1 MTLWSCGV
9 WMYKHG
15 EMSRLTQYK
24 NGIEDTHK
32 IRNNIMLDFEKIKT
46 DLETNFN
53 SERAQGVDVSINV
66 NVINEENGKFSVS
79 VLDNKCTVYD
89 DNLSKAD
96 ITVGF
101 VDKDTM
107 IDMFTKGVN
116 PTSLVMKGKMTFN
129 GDMSKGKSLKGL
141 FIGEK

>member
-1 MTLWSCGV
+1 
-9 WMYKHG
+9 
-15 EMSRLTQYK
+15 
-24 NGIEDTHK
+24 
-32 IRNNIMLDFEKIKT
+32 MLDFEKIKT
-46 DLETNFN
+46 DLESNFN
-53 SERAQGVDVSINV
+53 REKAEGVDVSINV

-89 DNLSKAD
+89 DNLSRAD

-116 PTSLVMKGKMTFN
+116 PASLVLKGKMTFN
-129 GDMSKGKSLKGL
+129 GDMAKGKSLKGL
-141 FIGEK
+141 FIGET

>member
-1 MTLWSCGV
+1 
-9 WMYKHG
+9 
-15 EMSRLTQYK
+15 
-24 NGIEDTHK
+24 
-32 IRNNIMLDFEKIKT
+32 MLDFEKIKT

-89 DNLSKAD
+89 DNLAKAD